1 MGRWAWVSSWL
12 DKLGLEHIVR
22 YFSLAPTLHT
32 PLFVKNTIL
41 QVTVHL
47 ICRFVMDSSKEEGA
61 ALVTRLAEQSER
73 SYGGPAWAMQEFGDL
88 WDTSSVTGEVVEYC
102 PGASK
107 GRDRYVVR
115 WSHGPDEK
123 LKLGQILELLKP
135 LEGKAARLPR
145 NRAI

>member
-1 MGRWAWVSSWL
+1 MSSWL
-12 DKLGLEHIVR
+12 DKLDLEPIVR
-22 YFSLAPTLHT
+22 YFSLAPTLYT
-32 PLFVKNTIL
+32 PLFVRNTIL
-41 QVTVHL
+41 QVKIHL

-61 ALVTRLAEQSER
+61 ALVTRLAEQSAR
-73 SYGGPAWAMQEFGDL
+73 SYGGPAWAMQEVGDL

-123 LKLGQILELLKP
+123 LKLGQVLELLKP
-135 LEGKAARLPR
+135 VEGKAAQLPL
-145 NRAI
+145 NLAI

>member
-1 MGRWAWVSSWL
+1 MGRWAWMSSWL
-12 DKLGLEHIVR
+12 DKLDLEPIVR
-22 YFSLAPTLHT
+22 YFSLAPTLYT
-32 PLFVKNTIL
+32 PLFVRNTIL
-41 QVTVHL
+41 QVKIHL

-61 ALVTRLAEQSER
+61 ALVTRLAEQSAR

-123 LKLGQILELLKP
+123 LKLGQVLELLKP
-135 LEGKAARLPR
+135 VEGKAAQLPL
-145 NRAI
+145 NLAI

>member
-1 MGRWAWVSSWL
+1 MGRWAWMSSWL
-12 DKLGLEHIVR
+12 DKLDLEPIVR
-22 YFSLAPTLHT
+22 YFSLAPTLYT
-32 PLFVKNTIL
+32 PLFVRNTIL
-41 QVTVHL
+41 QVKIHL

-61 ALVTRLAEQSER
+61 ALVTRLAEQSAR
-73 SYGGPAWAMQEFGDL
+73 SYGGPAWAMQEVGDL

-123 LKLGQILELLKP
+123 LKLGQVLELLKP
-135 LEGKAARLPR
+135 VEGKAAQLPL
-145 NRAI
+145 NLAI

>member
-1 MGRWAWVSSWL
+1 MSSWL
-12 DKLGLEHIVR
+12 DKLDLEPIVR
-22 YFSLAPTLHT
+22 YFSLAPTLYT
-32 PLFVKNTIL
+32 PLFVRNTIL
-41 QVTVHL
+41 QVKIHL

-61 ALVTRLAEQSER
+61 ALVTRLAEQSAR

-123 LKLGQILELLKP
+123 LKLGQVLELLKP
-135 LEGKAARLPR
+135 VEGKAAQLPL
-145 NRAI
+145 NLAI